1 MNVHFTEEQKML
13 QQAFREFA
21 EEYLAPNAAK
31 WDEDHSCP
39 SELFP
44 IVGELGVLGIFV
56 PEEYGGVGL
65 GHVERIIAME
75 EFGRVSAGFTTFL
88 FAHQL
93 AVGAMNDFG
102 TEEQK
107 KEYLPGMCDG
117 SKIWSLAVTEPGGG
131 TDLYNHKVT
140 AEKDGDDYI
149 INGRKCFLT
158 NSHNCDYC
166 IVTAKTGVNEKGR
179 NILSA
184 FIVSMDNE
192 GIKPGRLENKSGM
205 RGSLTGDMILTNCR
219 VPASAMLGADG
230 KGAQIALKEIGEIGR
245 ASMSA
250 ICVGIMKACIEEGV
264 KFANDRIIY
273 GKPLAKIQAIQWH
286 IAEMRLNYEIGRALI
301 YRAACYK
308 DEGQA
313 TTLWNGM
320 AKLFGTRAAVESAQ
334 HCIELMGGYGVITE
348 YPVDRYMRD
357 ALAAI
362 SPGGTNEVHKMVIA
376 ADTLKTFA

>member
-13 QQAFREFA
+13 QQAFRELA

-39 SELFP
+39 TELFP
-44 IVGELGVLGIFV
+44 LVGELGVLGIFV

-107 KEYLPGMCDG
+107 KQYLPGMCDG
-117 SKIWSLAVTEPGGG
+117 TAIWSLAVTEPGGG

-149 INGRKCFLT
+149 INGRKCF
-158 NSHNCDYC
+158 
-166 IVTAKTGVNEKGR
+166 
-179 NILSA
+179 
-184 FIVSMDNE
+184 
-192 GIKPGRLENKSGM
+192 
-205 RGSLTGDMILTNCR
+205 LTNCR